1 MLVAPKAL
9 PRPRAFW
16 RQAMFDTPG
25 PRLFALSPGVDFPAG
40 LVSGVIERMAGQPP
54 EAMAQVEIFLNTAR
68 MRRRVTDLFVQSG
81 ARLLPRLRL
90 LTEIADRPGLALPA
104 AVPALRRRLELAQL
118 ISALL
123 DAQPDLAPRHALYDL
138 ADSLA
143 KLMAEMHVEGLHPDT
158 LSGLDVSDHAAHWA
172 RTQAFLRIVSQFF
185 DPSVAPEA
193 EARLAMATDQ
203 LDAAWQAAPPAHPI
217 LIAGSTGSRGT
228 TLRLMELVARLP
240 QGAIV
245 LPGFDFDTPAAVWD
259 QMDDAL
265 TAEDHPQFRFR
276 RLTDRLGLHPT
287 DIAPWRDTPPPA
299 PARNALVSLALRPA
313 PVTDQWLS
321 DGPKLPDLL
330 PATAGLSLIEAPS
343 TRAEALT
350 IALVLR
356 KAAES
361 GQTAALISPDR
372 NLTRQVTAALD
383 RWAILP
389 DDSAGRPL
397 NLSPPGRYLR
407 QIARLLGQKI
417 TADQLLALLKH
428 PLTAS
433 GGDRGTHLRLT
444 RDLELSIRRNGP
456 AFPTGADLRLW
467 ANTRDDPAAGPW
479 AGMIGAV
486 IDALE
491 PTRTA
496 PLADLVAHHRK
507 LAEDLARGTGPD
519 GSGELWLKEAGQSAA
534 ETFRSLQDEA
544 GHAGQFHPAE
554 YADLFDAIFAAGEV
568 RQTVQAHPRIMIW
581 GTLEARVQGADLVI
595 LGGLNDGVW
604 PKSPDPDPWLNRKM
618 RKDAGLLLPER
629 QIGLSAHDFQQAI
642 AAPRVILTR
651 STRDAEAQTVPSR
664 WLNRLGNLMAGLPTR
679 NGPQAWSEMRA
690 RGAVWV
696 DLATS
701 IDRPSADTLANPRFQ
716 PAARP
721 APQPPLAAR
730 PDRLSLTEISRLIR
744 DPYAIYARHTLRLR
758 PLDPLRAAPDARDRG
773 SALHEI
779 LERFVRSRPA
789 EETRDAA
796 RARLLQTAAEVLAE
810 TTPFPAARMLWLA
823 RLERAAQH
831 FLTQDSKHG
840 GAAVML
846 ETPGSLRVDP
856 PGFTLHGK
864 PDRIDALPDGR
875 LHMIDYKTG
884 TPPTKKMQDTYEKQL
899 RLTAVMVERGGFE
912 ALGPREVASF
922 VYIGLGANA
931 KDQETARAEIDL
943 DKEWDRF
950 LRLVSLYARRT
961 TGYTARRAVFA
972 DRIEGD
978 YDHLA
983 RYGEWQMT
991 DRAELARVGE
1001 DDPA

>member
-1 MLVAPKAL
+1 
-9 PRPRAFW
+9 
-16 RQAMFDTPG
+16 MFDTPG
-25 PRLFALSPGVDFPAG
+25 PRLFGLPPGSDFPAS
-40 LVSGVIERMAGQPP
+40 LVAGVIDRMASQPP
-54 EAMAQVEIFLNTAR
+54 EAMAKVEIFLNTAR

-90 LTEIADRPGLALPA
+90 LTEIADRPGLSLPA

-158 LSGLDVSDHAAHWA
+158 LSALDVSDHAAHWA
-172 RTQAFLRIVSQFF
+172 RTQAFLRIVAQFF
-185 DPSVAPEA
+185 DPAAPPEA
-193 EARLAMATDQ
+193 EARLAMATDH
-203 LDAAWQAAPPAHPI
+203 LDLVWQASPPIHPI

-228 TLRLMELVARLP
+228 TLRLMEMVARLP

-245 LPGFDFDTPAAVWD
+245 LPGFDFDMPATVWD

-287 DIAPWRDTPPPA
+287 IVKPWRDAPPPST
-299 PARNALVSLALRPA
+299 ARNALVSLALRPA

-330 PATAGLSLIEAPS
+330 AATEGLSLIEAPS
-343 TRAEALT
+343 TRAEALA

-361 GQTAALISPDR
+361 GETAALISPDR

-383 RWAILP
+383 RWSILP

-397 NLSPPGRYLR
+397 NLSPPGRFLR

-444 RDLELSIRRNGP
+444 RDLELSIRRHGP
-456 AFPTGADLRLW
+456 AFPSGAALTQW
-467 ANTRDDPAAGPW
+467 AAMRDDPSALPW
-479 AGMIGAV
+479 ASMIGAT

-491 PTRTA
+491 PTKPA
-496 PLADLVAHHRK
+496 PLADLVAHHRS
-507 LAEDLARGTGPD
+507 LAETLARGTGPE

-534 ETFRSLQDEA
+534 ATFQTLQDEA
-544 GHAGQFHPAE
+544 GHGGQFHPAE
-554 YADLFDAIFAAGEV
+554 YADLFEAIFAAGEV
-568 RQTVQAHPRIMIW
+568 RQTVQAHPQIMIW

-595 LGGLNDGVW
+595 LGGLNDGIW

-618 RKDAGLLLPER
+618 RKEAGLLLPER

-642 AAPRVILTR
+642 AAPRVVLTR
-651 STRDAEAQTVPSR
+651 ATRDAEAQTVPSR
-664 WLNRLGNLMAGLPTR
+664 WLNRLGNLMAGLPER
-679 NGPQAWSEMRA
+679 HGPEALARMRT

-696 DLATS
+696 DLAAN
-701 IDRPSADTLANPRFQ
+701 IDRPSAETRADMRFQ
-716 PAARP
+716 PAKRP
-721 APQPPLAAR
+721 APQPPIAAR

-779 LERFVRSRPA
+779 LERFVRERPA
-789 EETRDAA
+789 EETKDAA
-796 RARLLQTAAEVLAE
+796 RARLLHTAAGVLAE
-810 TTPFPAARMLWLA
+810 STPFPAARMLWLA

-831 FLTQDSKHG
+831 FLTQDAKHG

-846 ETPGSLRVDP
+846 ETPGSLRLDP

-864 PDRIDALPDGR
+864 PDRMDALPDGR
-875 LHMIDYKTG
+875 LHLIDYKTG
-884 TPPTKKMQDTYEKQL
+884 TPPTPKQQDSYEKQL
-899 RLTAVMVERGGFE
+899 RLTALMVERGGFE

-922 VYIGLGANA
+922 SYIGLGSGE
-931 KDQETARAEIDL
+931 KVVETDRNKIDL
-943 DKEWDRF
+943 DREWERF
-950 LRLVSLYARRT
+950 LQLITLYCRRT

-991 DRAELARVGE
+991 DRAEPARVGE
-1001 DDPA
+1001 DDPE